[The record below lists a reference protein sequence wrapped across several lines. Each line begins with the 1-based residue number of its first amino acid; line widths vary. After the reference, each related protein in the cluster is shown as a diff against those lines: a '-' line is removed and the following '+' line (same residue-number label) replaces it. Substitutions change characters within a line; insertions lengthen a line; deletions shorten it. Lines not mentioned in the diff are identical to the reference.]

1 MLYVADWVA
10 MASLE
15 MDSKSGT
22 DWEAVSRGF
31 DPTIT
36 DQRETNFL
44 DLVMSGEEQIGKV
57 NFFDHSSALETIQL
71 TVYVAD
77 LFTNGRRLCTR
88 ILRSSKD
95 YLPS

>member
-1 MLYVADWVA
+1 MKEHNKTTMLYVADWVA

-44 DLVMSGEEQIGKV
+44 DLVMSGQEQIGKV
-57 NFFDHSSALETIQL
+57 NYFNVLQLEGTQANRL
-71 TVYVAD
+71 FYVP
-77 LFTNGRRLCTR
+77 
-88 ILRSSKD
+88 I
-95 YLPS
+95 